1 MMTAGLTMPM
11 APIWLRLV
19 RGGKG
24 DSHLLVQYWKHP
36 SGCGHDL
43 NNEGPPHRPCD
54 SVLLRPLSD
63 WPPPFSSRPP
73 AASENAR
80 RYKPWPPVSS
90 LCCCICTDRRIRA
103 CKSRDRAKPSCF
115 PGFRAGRLNL
125 AERPGRQ
132 RHHSHPP
139 AHSVLAG
146 TGRAPITHGPP
157 QREWVGLS
165 DWLRTALLLEA
176 LSCLH

>member
-1 MMTAGLTMPM
+1 MTAGLTMPT
-11 APIWLRLV
+11 APIWLQ
-19 RGGKG
+19 
-24 DSHLLVQYWKHP
+24 DSLGAARVIHICLYWQHP

-63 WPPPFSSRPP
+63 WPPPFSSRPS
-73 AASENAR
+73 AASE
-80 RYKPWPPVSS
+80 KPEDISFGRPVSS
-90 LCCCICTDRRIRA
+90 LCCCSGTDIRLRTCTRRA
-103 CKSRDRAKPSCF
+103 RAKPSYF
-115 PGFRAGRLNL
+115 PGFRAGRLTL

-146 TGRAPITHGPP
+146 TGRAPMTSA
-157 QREWVGLS
+157 ESGLGFQIGC
-165 DWLRTALLLEA
+165 AQLLFWRP
-176 LSCLH
+176 